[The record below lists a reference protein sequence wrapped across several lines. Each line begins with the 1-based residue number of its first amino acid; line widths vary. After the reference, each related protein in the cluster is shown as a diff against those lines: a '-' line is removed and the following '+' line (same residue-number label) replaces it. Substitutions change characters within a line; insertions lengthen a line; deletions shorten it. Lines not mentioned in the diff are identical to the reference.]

1 MDFRSRVASRTGLT
15 RGWLSKGKG
24 TWDGSRGLP
33 SGFRRAGSRRAK
45 FSHSRSGGTRIA
57 MAGIRISFRHKKTKR
72 EKQRKAE
79 RRESLMGI
87 TIEFICYSEV
97 VLGLFDDVVGG
108 VLNGLLNGI
117 YNELFVS
124 LTTILKSQ

>member
-1 MDFRSRVASRTGLT
+1 MASRTGLT

-24 TWDGSRGLP
+24 TWDGSRGLW

-45 FSHSRSGGTRIA
+45 FSHSRSGGTLIA
-57 MAGIRISFRHKKTKR
+57 IAGTRMSFRHNKTKR
-72 EKQRKAE
+72 EKQWKAE
-79 RRESLMGI
+79 RGKRLTGI
-87 TIEFICYSEV
+87 TIEFICYGEV
-97 VLGLFDDVVGG
+97 VLGFFDHAVGG
-108 VLNGLLNGI
+108 VLNGLLDGI